1 MAPGVRLAVGVEAV
15 AGGAGLDDVGVVGDA
30 VDDGGGEA
38 GVGEGF
44 GPFAEWGV
52 GGDSDCGA
60 FFSFGEDLEEQFG
73 GVLVEAHVAEFVDGE
88 EVVAAVAGDDA

>member
-1 MAPGVRLAVGVEAV
+1 MLAAGEPV

-38 GVGEGF
+38 WVCEGF
-44 GPFAEWGV
+44 GPFAERRV
-52 GGDSDCGA
+52 RGDRDSGS

-73 GVLVEAHVAEFVDGE
+73 GVLIEADLAEFVDSE
-88 EVVAAVAGDDA
+88 EVVAAVTANDA